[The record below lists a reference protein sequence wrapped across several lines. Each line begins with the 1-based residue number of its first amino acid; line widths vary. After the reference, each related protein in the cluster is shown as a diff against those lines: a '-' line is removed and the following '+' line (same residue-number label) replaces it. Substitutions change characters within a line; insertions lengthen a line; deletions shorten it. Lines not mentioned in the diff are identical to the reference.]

1 MISTPLAQVA
11 LEWLRGFLQL
21 LLKSLHVLRNLRQ
34 LLLRNLVNGA
44 IGSPIAAR
52 FLPQPA

>member
-1 MISTPLAQVA
+1 MISTPLARVA
-11 LEWLRGFLQL
+11 LESLRGFLQL